1 MAKKEEQPESYF
13 VNQVKDVN
21 GEFHDYDVTKDG
33 DLAMTTH
40 KLMSKHFP
48 HYEPR
53 LVTTTDS
60 DYGKKMTVAAQ
71 EGRNTNFKKVSGA
84 LDSKKTA
91 VKPAAKKPAAKA
103 AAKPAAK
110 KPAAKTAA
118 PKKAAPKK
126 TK

>member
-1 MAKKEEQPESYF
+1 MASKSTPAESYF

-53 LVTTTDS
+53 LVTTTDA
-60 DYGKKMTVAAQ
+60 DYGKNMTVAAQ
-71 EGRNTNFKKVSGA
+71 EGRNTNFKKVSSA
-84 LDSKKTA
+84 LDSKKATA
-91 VKPAAKKPAAKA
+91 KPAAKKPAAKA

-110 KPAAKTAA
+110 AAA